1 MLEKSLV
8 NRQIDE
14 KFEERT
20 ADTLIRE
27 DVLQLVEQLQNA
39 GMLSVSF
46 AIPAKWLEDPEV
58 FFVEFVENI
67 QENLSKQGYRRVLGA
82 MRLHNRGSSDAQWDI
97 SKPEDFLAATELA
110 LSRREVIAQEEIPE
124 GNLREAI
131 LRSRSKLTS

>member
-39 GMLSVSF
+39 GML
-46 AIPAKWLEDPEV
+46 
-58 FFVEFVENI
+58 
-67 QENLSKQGYRRVLGA
+67 
-82 MRLHNRGSSDAQWDI
+82 
-97 SKPEDFLAATELA
+97 
-110 LSRREVIAQEEIPE
+110 
-124 GNLREAI
+124 
-131 LRSRSKLTS
+131 